1 MVLWQRIKDLYK
13 KISVSAKQ
21 TTISTEDGGTNV
33 MTFTFG
39 DGTSTTL
46 SVKNGSKGSDGAK
59 GATGAKG
66 EKGDRGPVGETG
78 AKGEKGDRG
87 PVGATG
93 AKGEKGDRGP
103 VGETGPQGNS
113 GIADASNKALIN
125 DAVTGGETS
134 YLSAEVGKLGILT
147 YDCSKGGTVEHASLQ
162 DAINAV
168 PTTFRKAGITII
180 YKSGDSIYRYTL
192 KSNTWSSD
200 TANWFSVEDKLSDLS
215 NSNDKIKTLL
225 NSVEKDILGESI
237 LEYEVAVTGK
247 YINHTGLEYTQSNS
261 IITKP
266 IQLYAGDKIKMI
278 VNDSGFAIIAKPK
291 VEEIYTPVYIYS
303 GRNKLREYV
312 VTEDMLVCFTI
323 IEGSKIT
330 IVNGGISKNISE
342 IKPKSDYAYDA
353 ILRTERGKKN
363 ILSVSDIKSGDV
375 VDIVLLPDYSYAVS
389 NYSDDNSA
397 ISIWAYDKTSNSYEA
412 NIVERLLYGN
422 TAIVSVSKKVEAIII
437 TSTST
442 NIKFDININGIV
454 NRVELVEDAVSPR
467 SIKDNLRSD
476 GSIKRIADC
485 IKNGKA
491 DSDYY
496 GKENTRYKL
505 NVKSGFDK
513 LYMYFE
519 WRATSAIDTR
529 DTNKPIVLFSTLNGY
544 ARTYLFFE
552 GLKTN
557 NANLYRYILYGCAPR
572 GKYSFSNPFSVPSDN
587 ETTGK
592 MGEKYHNFVGMDA
605 LWIRYTGSASSASM
619 KLLQDGIEFTLGD
632 KTEKVT
638 AKSGD
643 LLLEVC
649 RKINA
654 IQDIECSLIN
664 GADNKTY
671 NDVFY
676 EDTLSIPL
684 KYTFTSSNG
693 MTINDSPRIYIPL
706 KYDEKWHSCEVLVDV
721 SKKIMYVNHDGFT
734 VVTDLTTYK
743 NGSNTVDYSEGL
755 NNAIKSDICEIC
767 IGEDYNEGNIP
778 LVFRNLEIEVG
789 SDGGAEIIEARC
801 PIPNSTGVP
810 YDRTG
815 IIQMISNHN
824 PRVVLY
830 EGHGI
835 LVGNDKD
842 FPASENES
850 FTSERS
856 MACTTGRLMRL
867 FEYAKN
873 KGYEFVSWQDVV
885 DWKINGKT
893 LPKRSMSLMFDDFRV
908 ENYLDYDKRIPF
920 RKFNVKPALCL
931 ITSTER
937 FPLDGTITVNDKT
950 YTRKEAIEICKTAGW
965 YLTSHS
971 HDHRN
976 QDEIQPSAQ
985 ISLLKTDALMAD
997 EYNINSDIITY
1008 GGANFRFYNLSA
1020 MKASSFSMGVNGMSQ
1035 DYICKAINNFYI
1047 NRVDIGLRLNWEKV
1061 IAPLA

>member
-1 MVLWQRIKDLYK
+1 MGTTKLNIGKIPISKGEYQDGTAYQRLNQVTMLGSTYQS
-13 KISVSAKQ
+13 KIDDNTSAPAQMGADGAVENINTDKWLCIAVGNVSAARKVVY
-21 TTISTEDGGTNV
+21 N
-33 MTFTFG
+33 
-39 DGTSTTL
+39 
-46 SVKNGSKGSDGAK
+46 N
-59 GATGAKG
+59 
-66 EKGDRGPVGETG
+66 
-78 AKGEKGDRG
+78 
-87 PVGATG
+87 
-93 AKGEKGDRGP
+93 
-103 VGETGPQGNS
+103 
-113 GIADASNKALIN
+113 
-125 DAVTGGETS
+125 ETS
-134 YLSAEVGKLGILT
+134 GLEAGNVQEAIDEVG
-147 YDCSKGGTVEHASLQ
+147 S
-162 DAINAV
+162 
-168 PTTFRKAGITII
+168 
-180 YKSGDSIYRYTL
+180 
-192 KSNTWSSD
+192 
-200 TANWFSVEDKLSDLS
+200 KLSDLS
-215 NSNDKIKTLL
+215 NSTDKVKTLL

-237 LEYEVAVTGK
+237 LEYKVAVTGK
-247 YINHTGLEYTQSNS
+247 YINYSGLEYSQSNS

-278 VNDSGFAIIAKPK
+278 VNDAGFAIIAKPK
-291 VEEIYTPVYIYS
+291 VEEKYTPVCIYS
-303 GRNKLREYV
+303 KKNELQEYV
-312 VTEDMLVCFTI
+312 VTEDMLVCFTV

-330 IVNGGISKNISE
+330 IVNGGISKDITE
-342 IKPKSDYAYDA
+342 INTELDYTYDV

-363 ILSVSDIKSGDV
+363 ILSVSDIKNGDV
-375 VDIVLLPDYSYAVS
+375 VDTVLLPDYSYKVS
-389 NYSDDNSA
+389 NYSADNSA
-397 ISIWAYDKTSNSYEA
+397 ISIWAYDKTSNTYGEY
-412 NIVERLLYGN
+412 VVKTLLYGH
-422 TAIVSVSKKVEAIII
+422 TAIASVSERVDAIIVI
-437 TSTST
+437 STSS
-442 NIKFDININGIV
+442 NIKFDIDINNGIV

-467 SIKDNLRSD
+467 SIKDNLQSD

-491 DSDYY
+491 DSDNY

-519 WRATSAIDTR
+519 WRSTSVIDTR
-529 DTNKPIVLFSTLNGY
+529 NTNKPIVLFSALNGY

-557 NANLYRYILYGCAPR
+557 NANLYRAVYYGRAPR

-619 KLLQDGIEFTLGD
+619 KLLQDGVEFTLGD
-632 KTEKVT
+632 NTEKVT
-638 AKSGD
+638 TKSND
-643 LLLEVC
+643 LLSEVC
-649 RKINA
+649 QKINA

-676 EDTLSIPL
+676 EDNLSIPL

-778 LVFRNLEIEVG
+778 LVFKNLEIEVG

-810 YDRTG
+810 FDKTG

-850 FTSERS
+850 FVSERS
-856 MACTTGRLMRL
+856 MSCTTGRLMRL

-873 KGYEFVSWQDVV
+873 KGYEFVSWQEVV

-920 RKFNVKPALCL
+920 RKFNIKPALCL
-931 ITSTER
+931 ITSEEK

-985 ISLLKTDALMAD
+985 IALLKTDALTAD
-997 EYNINSDIITY
+997 EYNINSDIIVY

-1047 NRVDIGLRLNWEKV
+1047 NRVDIGLRLNWKNV
-1061 IAPLA
+1061 IAPLV

>member
-1 MVLWQRIKDLYK
+1 M
-13 KISVSAKQ
+13 
-21 TTISTEDGGTNV
+21 
-33 MTFTFG
+33 
-39 DGTSTTL
+39 
-46 SVKNGSKGSDGAK
+46 
-59 GATGAKG
+59 
-66 EKGDRGPVGETG
+66 
-78 AKGEKGDRG
+78 
-87 PVGATG
+87 
-93 AKGEKGDRGP
+93 
-103 VGETGPQGNS
+103 
-113 GIADASNKALIN
+113 
-125 DAVTGGETS
+125 
-134 YLSAEVGKLGILT
+134 
-147 YDCSKGGTVEHASLQ
+147 
-162 DAINAV
+162 
-168 PTTFRKAGITII
+168 
-180 YKSGDSIYRYTL
+180 
-192 KSNTWSSD
+192 
-200 TANWFSVEDKLSDLS
+200 
-215 NSNDKIKTLL
+215 
-225 NSVEKDILGESI
+225 
-237 LEYEVAVTGK
+237 
-247 YINHTGLEYTQSNS
+247 
-261 IITKP
+261 
-266 IQLYAGDKIKMI
+266 
-278 VNDSGFAIIAKPK
+278 
-291 VEEIYTPVYIYS
+291 
-303 GRNKLREYV
+303 
-312 VTEDMLVCFTI
+312 
-323 IEGSKIT
+323 
-330 IVNGGISKNISE
+330 
-342 IKPKSDYAYDA
+342 
-353 ILRTERGKKN
+353 
-363 ILSVSDIKSGDV
+363 
-375 VDIVLLPDYSYAVS
+375 
-389 NYSDDNSA
+389 
-397 ISIWAYDKTSNSYEA
+397 
-412 NIVERLLYGN
+412 
-422 TAIVSVSKKVEAIII
+422 
-437 TSTST
+437 
-442 NIKFDININGIV
+442 
-454 NRVELVEDAVSPR
+454 SPR
-467 SIKDNLRSD
+467 TIKDNLQSD
-476 GSIKRIADC
+476 GSIKRIAEC

-491 DSDYY
+491 DSDNY

-557 NANLYRYILYGCAPR
+557 NANLYRAINYGRAPR
-572 GKYSFSNPFSVPSDN
+572 GKYSYSNPISAPSN
-587 ETTGK
+587 NNIAGN

-632 KTEKVT
+632 KIEKVT

-649 RKINA
+649 QKIDA

-693 MTINDSPRIYIPL
+693 ITINDSPRIYIPL

-743 NGSNTVDYSEGL
+743 YGSNTVDYSEGL

-801 PIPNSTGVP
+801 PIPTSAGT
-810 YDRTG
+810 YDKTG
-815 IIQMISNHN
+815 IIQMISSHN

-835 LVGNDKD
+835 LVGNDND

-850 FTSERS
+850 FVSERS
-856 MACTTGRLMRL
+856 MSCTTGRLMRL

-908 ENYLDYDKRIPF
+908 ENYLDYEKRIPF

-950 YTRKEAIEICKTAGW
+950 YTRKEAIERCKTAGW

>member
-1 MVLWQRIKDLYK
+1 MEKKYLNDYGLMQFWGKIKSYIK
-13 KISVSAKQ
+13 SVSDALQGQIDDKQQQITANKSAQDAKNVSLDENMAKLNTRDDQ
-21 TTISTEDGGTNV
+21 ITETLKNISATGGASVASAVTYDNTTSQL
-33 MTFTFG
+33 
-39 DGTSTTL
+39 TSANIQGAVDEL
-46 SVKNGSKGSDGAK
+46 QGAK
-59 GATGAKG
+59 IDK
-66 EKGDRGPVGETG
+66 
-78 AKGEKGDRG
+78 
-87 PVGATG
+87 
-93 AKGEKGDRGP
+93 
-103 VGETGPQGNS
+103 
-113 GIADASNKALIN
+113 
-125 DAVTGGETS
+125 TS
-134 YLSAEVGKLGILT
+134 ILQ
-147 YDCSKGGTVEHASLQ
+147 E
-162 DAINAV
+162 
-168 PTTFRKAGITII
+168 
-180 YKSGDSIYRYTL
+180 SGD
-192 KSNTWSSD
+192 
-200 TANWFSVEDKLSDLS
+200 AEDKVMSQKAVS
-215 NSNDKIKTLL
+215 NSDDKIKTLL

-247 YINHTGLEYTQSNS
+247 YINITGLEYSQSNS

-278 VNDSGFAIIAKPK
+278 ANDSGFAIIAKPK
-291 VEEIYTPVYIYS
+291 VDEKYTPVYIYY
-303 GRNKLREYV
+303 GKNKLREYV

-323 IEGSKIT
+323 VEGSKIT

-342 IKPKSDYAYDA
+342 INPKLDYAYDA

-363 ILSVSDIKSGDV
+363 ILSVSDIKDGDV
-375 VDIVLLPDYSYAVS
+375 VDIVLLPDYSYEVS
-389 NYSDDNSA
+389 NYSADNSA
-397 ISIWAYDKTSNSYEA
+397 ISIFVYNKTSSSYEER
-412 NIVERLLYGN
+412 IVGTLQYGH
-422 TAIVSVSKKVEAIII
+422 TVIISVSKKVEAIAIK
-437 TSTST
+437 STST
-442 NIKFDININGIV
+442 NIKFDINIINGIV

-467 SIKDNLRSD
+467 SIKDNLQSD

-529 DTNKPIVLFSTLNGY
+529 DTNKPIVLFSALNGY
-544 ARTYLFFE
+544 ARTYMFFE
-552 GLKTN
+552 GLRTN
-557 NANLYRYILYGCAPR
+557 NANLYRAINYGRAPR
-572 GKYSFSNPFSVPSDN
+572 GKYSYSNPLNAPSDN
-587 ETTGK
+587 NIAGK
-592 MGEKYHNFVGMDA
+592 IGEKYHNFVGMDA

-632 KTEKVT
+632 RTEKVT

-649 RKINA
+649 QKVDA

-693 MTINDSPRIYIPL
+693 MTMNDSPRIYIPL

-734 VVTDLTTYK
+734 VVTDLTTFK
-743 NGSNTVDYSEGL
+743 NGSNTIDYSEGL

-801 PIPNSTGVP
+801 PIPTSAGT
-810 YDRTG
+810 YDKTG

-835 LVGNDKD
+835 LVGNDND

-850 FTSERS
+850 FVSERS
-856 MACTTGRLMRL
+856 MSCTTGRLMRL

-950 YTRKEAIEICKTAGW
+950 YTRKEAIEMCKTAGW
-965 YLTSHS
+965 YMTSHS

-985 ISLLKTDALMAD
+985 IALLKTDALMAD

-1008 GGANFRFYNLSA
+1008 GGSNFRFYNLSA

-1047 NRVDIGLRLNWEKV
+1047 NRVDIGLRLNWENV